1 MEKVKGGC
9 GVDSILTSIKK
20 MLGIVEE
27 YEQFDQDIVIHIN
40 TVLTILSQLGVGPTN
55 GFSIKDKT
63 ATWQDFVGDNPA
75 LESIKSYIYL
85 KVRLIFDPPLSSV
98 VTSSIEKMISELE
111 WRILVTVDPPAKSE
125 SEG

>member
-1 MEKVKGGC
+1 M
-9 GVDSILTSIKK
+9 DSILTSIKK

-40 TVLTILSQLGVGPTN
+40 TVLTILSQLGVGPPN